1 MPTFHLLTHCLLF
14 ALLAAAAIVD
24 LRSHRIPNLIS
35 LGGLSLA
42 LLLAATG
49 LGSTTIGPALIGMGI
64 GFGLLLPLYAKG
76 AMGAGDVKLMAA
88 VGAFL
93 GGPALA
99 LGAVAGTFIAGMVLA
114 LIYLVVRNG
123 LRATARRYATDVKLG
138 ALGGGWRGLLQPEP
152 GKPAQRFPYA
162 AAIAAGA
169 LSALWFAPFWQ
180 RLWGVS

>member
-1 MPTFHLLTHCLLF
+1 VTAFHPLAHTLMF
-14 ALLAAAAIVD
+14 ALLAAATAID
-24 LRSHRIPNLIS
+24 LRSRRIPNLIS
-35 LGGLSLA
+35 LGGLLLA
-42 LLLAATG
+42 LILAATG
-49 LGSTTIGPALIGMGI
+49 LGATTIGPALIGMGI

-99 LGAVAGTFIAGMVLA
+99 LGAVAGTFIAGAVLA
-114 LIYLVVRNG
+114 LLYMVLRNG
-123 LRATARRYATDVKLG
+123 AGATARRYADDIRIGV
-138 ALGGGWRGLLQPEP
+138 AGGGWKGLTQPKDAQAP
-152 GKPAQRFPYA
+152 QRFPYA
-162 AAIAAGA
+162 TAIASGA